1 MNSSHVSCAGNGGA
15 PTSIPSIV
23 RNHKSSLTHWCTIC
37 SRALRPRGSS
47 ARGRTGKSSSR
58 NSLHTLTPITRQKLL
73 PINRARTS
81 KLPGGSLMSANVRPI
96 PEGYHSITPQLT
108 CRDAARAI
116 DFYKEAL
123 GAKEIMRMAGPG
135 GKVMHAEL
143 QIGDSRFMIGDE
155 YPGMSAA
162 PSPTALQSSSLF
174 VYSQDVDTAFNRA
187 VKAGARADMQPSNM
201 FWGDRYGK
209 FTDPFGH
216 QWGIATHVEDI
227 APEEMQRRSE
237 EWSKQMAK
245 AAGQSS

>member
-1 MNSSHVSCAGNGGA
+1 MAS
-15 PTSIPSIV
+15 
-23 RNHKSSLTHWCTIC
+23 
-37 SRALRPRGSS
+37 
-47 ARGRTGKSSSR
+47 
-58 NSLHTLTPITRQKLL
+58 
-73 PINRARTS
+73 
-81 KLPGGSLMSANVRPI
+81 NVRPI

-155 YPGMSAA
+155 FPGMSVA
-162 PSPTALQSSSLF
+162 PTPSTLHSYSLF
-174 VYSQDVDTAFNRA
+174 VYTEDVDRTFNRA
-187 VKAGARADMQPSNM
+187 LKAGGKADMQPSDM

-216 QWGIATHVEDI
+216 QWGVATHVEDV

-237 EWSKQMAK
+237 EWTKQMAK